1 MACAQGVTRIPCY
14 QIHLTLHSIPCENS
28 TRGPKGE
35 INLRNFE
42 HMDWETNVPRIST
55 GDWEC
60 NYLQISECTGK
71 AAISQM
77 LLLEKGDVIRVW

>member
-1 MACAQGVTRIPCY
+1 
-14 QIHLTLHSIPCENS
+14 
-28 TRGPKGE
+28 
-35 INLRNFE
+35 
-42 HMDWETNVPRIST
+42 MDWETNVPRIST

-60 NYLQISECTGK
+60 NYWQISECTGK